1 MINTL
6 TSKTTIFFL
15 LILISAVNPLHSQ
28 NSDHASLRSFKDCS
42 NCPEM
47 IALPA
52 PPESRPFAIGKYEIT
67 QAEWYAVMKTKPSEY
82 RGSRLP
88 VETISWR
95 DAQEFARRLSKKTR
109 QTYRL
114 PTAAEWEYAAK
125 AASGAAYY
133 FGDEA
138 KDLDRH
144 AWYLTNAEEKTHPV
158 GQKIP
163 NAFGLYDIH
172 GNVWEWTQ
180 TCDSGAHQ
188 QSNFDETVEKFIRDC
203 HRIYRG
209 GSLANKATSLKIAYT
224 QSSGVGDRYFGLGL
238 RIVRELAPEK

>member
-1 MINTL
+1 M
-6 TSKTTIFFL
+6 
-15 LILISAVNPLHSQ
+15 V
-28 NSDHASLRSFKDCS
+28 
-42 NCPEM
+42 
-47 IALPA
+47 ALPA
-52 PPESRPFAIGKYEIT
+52 PSDSRSDLASRPFAIGRYEIT

-82 RGSRLP
+82 RGARLP

-95 DAQEFARRLSKKTR
+95 DAQEFARRLSERTR

-125 AASGAAYY
+125 AGSSTLYY
-133 FGDEA
+133 FGDDL

-144 AWYLTNAEEKTHPV
+144 AWYLANAEEKTHPV
-158 GQKIP
+158 GQKLP

-180 TCDSGAHQ
+180 TCSSDAHRQ
-188 QSNFDETVEKFIRDC
+188 PNVDDTVEKFIRDC

-209 GSLANKATSLKIAYT
+209 GSIANKATSLKIAYT
-224 QSSGVGDRYFGLGL
+224 QASGVGDRYFGLGL
-238 RIVRELAPEK
+238 RVVRDLAPEK